1 MAGVSISN
9 PVAQK
14 MEGVEFV
21 GACNGAKQRFR
32 VQREDLEDLDYNT
45 FDSAEG
51 LMQAFER
58 HKGHIAEV
66 AERTFKQGDRPA
78 VVVLRSLLG

>member
-14 MEGVEFV
+14 LEGVEFT
-21 GACNGAKQRFR
+21 GACNGAQQRFR

-45 FDSAEG
+45 FDTAEG

-66 AERTFKQGDRPA
+66 AARSFGPGERPA
-78 VVVLRSLLG
+78 VVVLRSLL